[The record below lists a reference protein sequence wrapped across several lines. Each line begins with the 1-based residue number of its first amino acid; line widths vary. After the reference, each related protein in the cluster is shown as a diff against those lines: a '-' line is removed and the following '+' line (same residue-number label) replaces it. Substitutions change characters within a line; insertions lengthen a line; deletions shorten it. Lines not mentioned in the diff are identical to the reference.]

1 MIKNKSY
8 QRRHLRAPFK
18 ENILFSDGECV
29 LRGRALNIS
38 EGGMLLDQLP
48 SFPSLDEVPLL
59 ISLPQLPYLKNFTL
73 LKMQTFSKELFGKH
87 VVRAFAKMVRRE
99 ELSQSLDNIFKA
111 RFGLQFIKLGNAEQK
126 IIEEYVSTFS
136 SNLIY
141 LQTLIDSFNTDEE
154 TRIRAR
160 TLAKILGY
168 EDAENERIA
177 QLRAKV
183 THDYR
188 SLQWL

>member
-1 MIKNKSY
+1 MKKKNY

-18 ENILFSDGECV
+18 ENVLYADGPYV
-29 LRGRALNIS
+29 LRARTLNLS
-38 EGGMLLDQLP
+38 QGGILLDQLP
-48 SFPSLDEVPLL
+48 SFPAQDEVAMM
-59 ISLPQLPYLKNFTL
+59 ISLPQLPYLKNFSL

-87 VVRAFAKMVRRE
+87 VIRVKAKVMRRE
-99 ELSQSLDNIFKA
+99 ELSQNLDNIFMS
-111 RFGLQFIKLGNAEQK
+111 RFGLQFIQLGGHEEK
-126 IIEEYVSTFS
+126 YIEEYVSTFS

-154 TRIRAR
+154 TKMRAR

-168 EDAENERIA
+168 IDSERIA
-177 QLRAKV
+177 LLRAQV
-183 THDYR
+183 THDYK